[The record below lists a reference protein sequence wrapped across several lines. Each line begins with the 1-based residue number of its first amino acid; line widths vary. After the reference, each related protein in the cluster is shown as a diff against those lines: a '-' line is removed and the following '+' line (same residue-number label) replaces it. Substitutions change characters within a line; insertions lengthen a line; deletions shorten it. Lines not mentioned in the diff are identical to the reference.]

1 MAIQYVSGRYTAY
14 ERRQNVIEVE
24 RWITNEFDARGPITD
39 VNQQRDMNRR
49 LQEVTD
55 GRNRVRFDDQ
65 GNPSVMVVIPFKRLS
80 ELGLSGDLGHPTFM
94 VNGNQKSQIEIA
106 KYPCFTTG
114 AGATERA
121 ISLRFKDPRAYVT
134 FDQALT
140 ASKQKGA
147 GWHLMTNAEWALIA
161 LLAKANGFQPRGNT
175 SYGKSS
181 DKTTDW
187 GEVSYQYSSTNGRTA
202 TGSGPSTWS
211 HDGTDMGIYDLCGNV
226 WEWVG
231 GMRLNVGEIQVLAD
245 NNAADNT
252 KDQAVGSAE
261 WKAILATDGSLVAP
275 GTAGTLKYDSVSVGT
290 VGNVGVAQI
299 DDVIDNSNNPGAG
312 DDGYTYTT
320 FELLAADA
328 GITVPSRLKELALAP
343 LDASHGGDKLW
354 ARNYGERLPF
364 RGGNWST
371 GSAAGV
377 FALSLDYPRSY
388 SSSHIGFRSAFV
400 L

>member
-14 ERRQNVIEVE
+14 ERRQNVVEVE

-39 VNQQRDMNRR
+39 AVQQRDMNLR

-65 GNPSVMVVIPFKRLS
+65 GNPSVMVVVPFKRLG
-80 ELGLSGDLGHPTFM
+80 ELGLSGEKPHPAFL
-94 VNGNQKSQIEIA
+94 VNGNLKSQIEIA

-114 AGATERA
+114 SGATERA

-134 FDQALT
+134 FDQVLT
-140 ASKQKGA
+140 ASKQKGT
-147 GWHLMTNAEWALIA
+147 GWHLLTNAEWALIA

-181 DKTTDW
+181 DKTSEW
-187 GEVSYQYSSTNGRTA
+187 GDVSYTYSSGTNGRTA
-202 TGSGPSTWS
+202 TGSGPVSWS

-231 GMRLNVGEIQVLAD
+231 GMRLNVGEIQILAD

-261 WKAILATDGSLVAP
+261 WKAILSDGSLVAP
-275 GTAGTLKYDSVSVGT
+275 GTADTLKVDAETATPSGIKINKVITNATTDATSVNKTFQT
-290 VGNVGVAQI
+290 VAAEAGVTIPDIMKQLGL
-299 DDVIDNSNNPGAG
+299 S
-312 DDGYTYTT
+312 
-320 FELLAADA
+320 
-328 GITVPSRLKELALAP
+328 P
-343 LDASHGGDKLW
+343 LDATHGGDYMY
-354 ARNYGERLPF
+354 ARNNGERLPL
-364 RGGNWST
+364 RGGNWDY
-371 GSAAGV
+371 GSGAGV
-377 FALSLDYPRSY
+377 FALFLDYSRSN
-388 SSSHIGFRSAFV
+388 SSSSLGFRSAFV